1 MNKKTLSCEESED
14 TAFSIGRK
22 IEQILHVH
30 PEKYRARGGIGSRRS
45 TPGKRGSYD
54 NRLHARSASEE
65 LRQRSLNSSSSN
77 SPSINESTNSKQIEE
92 LSIPIPTDRIGNEV
106 NKNNDTEYWNP
117 LTSHHISDNGDIKWK
132 NEEVITINV
141 SGLRFQTYE
150 STLARFPNSLLGHPA
165 KRAKY
170 WNNKTKEYFLDHS
183 RYCFESILN
192 IYQTNGD
199 VRRPEL
205 VPLEIYLKEL
215 KFYEMDQEVMENF
228 WLSEGYEK
236 PVEHIMPDNI
246 VQRYIWEL
254 MEYPDSSVP
263 ARVLAFISI
272 SVIVTSIVSF
282 CLETLPDFREASD
295 TLTEKGYSKWN
306 NPFLILESLCI
317 VWFSIELF
325 LRFISCPSKTFFMKS
340 FLNIVDFIAIA
351 PFFINLFLAEGN
363 KNNSSATSFAVL
375 RVLRLVRVFRIFK
388 LSRHSVGLQ
397 ILGKTFRASV
407 QEFCL
412 LVFFMVIALV
422 LFSSAIFYVEQGE
435 TDTRFTSIPAS
446 FWFVVA
452 TMTTVG
458 YGDLVPTGTYGKLV
472 GSLCALLGVLTL
484 ALPVPI
490 IVANFKH
497 FYRQECRLAA
507 MRVSREIDDA
517 SRYNESDEEYTT

>member
-1 MNKKTLSCEESED
+1 MI
-14 TAFSIGRK
+14 FRK
-22 IEQILHVH
+22 IEKILHVH
-30 PEKYRARGGIGSRRS
+30 PEKYRSRGAIGSRRS
-45 TPGKRGSYD
+45 TPGKGGFD
-54 NRLHARSASEE
+54 HDKLHVRSASEE
-65 LRQRSLNSSSSN
+65 LRQRSLQSTPPESLSYNDSN
-77 SPSINESTNSKQIEE
+77 NSKQLEE
-92 LSIPIPTDRIGNEV
+92 LSIPIPVDATIVGERKVDS
-106 NKNNDTEYWNP
+106 EYWNP
-117 LTSHHISDNGDIKWK
+117 NQINENNIKWR

-141 SGLRFQTYE
+141 SGMRFQTYE
-150 STLARFPNSLLGHPA
+150 STLSRFPNSLLGHPG

-170 WNNKTKEYFLDHS
+170 WNNKTQEYFLDHS

-205 VPLEIYLKEL
+205 IPLEIYLKEL
-215 KFYEMDQEVMENF
+215 KFFEMNEEVMENF
-228 WLSEGYEK
+228 WISEGYEK
-236 PVEHIMPDNI
+236 PIEQEMPRNP

-295 TLTEKGYSKWN
+295 TMTETGYSKWN

-325 LRFISCPSKTFFMKS
+325 LRFISCPSKRVFMKS

-351 PFFINLFLAEGN
+351 PFFINFIWSEGN
-363 KNNSSATSFAVL
+363 KNNSSTSFAVL

-412 LVFFMVIALV
+412 LIFFMVIALV

-517 SRYNESDEEYTT
+517 SRFNESEEDYTT

>member
-1 MNKKTLSCEESED
+1 MI
-14 TAFSIGRK
+14 FRK

-30 PEKYRARGGIGSRRS
+30 PEKYRTRGAVGSRRS
-45 TPGKRGSYD
+45 TPCKKDSSN
-54 NRLHARSASEE
+54 NRLHIRSASEE
-65 LRQRSLNSSSSN
+65 LRQRSLRSSSDSA
-77 SPSINESTNSKQIEE
+77 SINDSNNSKQLEE
-92 LSIPIPTDRIGNEV
+92 LSIPIPTDIIGNGGR
-106 NKNNDTEYWNP
+106 KKSDTEYWNP
-117 LTSHHISDNGDIKWK
+117 LTSHNHISDNSNIKWK

-141 SGLRFQTYE
+141 SGMRFQTYE

-165 KRAKY
+165 KRARY
-170 WNNKTKEYFLDHS
+170 WNSKTQEYFLDHS

-215 KFYEMDQEVMENF
+215 KFFEMNEEVMENF
-228 WLSEGYEK
+228 WVSEGYEK
-236 PVEHIMPDNI
+236 PVEQIMPNNPI
-246 VQRYIWEL
+246 QRYLWEL

-282 CLETLPDFREASD
+282 CLETLPDFRDASE
-295 TLTEKGYSKWN
+295 TLTETGYSKWN

-325 LRFISCPSKTFFMKS
+325 LRFISCPSKRVFMKS

-351 PFFINLFLAEGN
+351 PFFINLIWSEGN
-363 KNNSSATSFAVL
+363 KNNSSTTSFAVL

-412 LVFFMVIALV
+412 LIFFMVIALV

-435 TDTRFTSIPAS
+435 ADTRFTSIPAS

-507 MRVSREIDDA
+507 MRVSRQIDDA
-517 SRYNESDEEYTT
+517 SRYNESDEDYAT